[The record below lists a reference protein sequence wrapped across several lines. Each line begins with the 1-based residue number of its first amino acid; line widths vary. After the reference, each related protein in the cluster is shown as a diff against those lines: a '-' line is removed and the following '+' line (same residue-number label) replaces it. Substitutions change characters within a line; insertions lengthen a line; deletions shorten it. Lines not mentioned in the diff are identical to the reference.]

1 MMLTVQLCALM
12 EERKRGA
19 DLFTRISVEDPV
31 AKVDDAFIDKFRD
44 GGRRRRRRRHDI
56 ARGAAGR
63 RSPRVPR
70 AAVHVIL
77 DVDPGL

>member
-1 MMLTVQLCALM
+1 MMMLTVQLCALM
-12 EERKRGA
+12 EQRKRGA

-44 GGRRRRRRRHDI
+44 GGRRRRRHDI